1 MFSINQNNYT
11 LIYQIDSWQPFT
23 LLIPYKYF
31 RDDCHFTWATKLVTL
46 GMDTRLWIKKLTLL
60 LTFSL
65 YVCAGNFG
73 LQKALL
79 LISL

>member
-1 MFSINQNNYT
+1 MFSINQNYYT

-46 GMDTRLWIKKLTLL
+46 GMDTRLWIKKVDLVVDFLIVCVRWELWLTEG
-60 LTFSL
+60 
-65 YVCAGNFG
+65 VVVD
-73 LQKALL
+73 
-79 LISL
+79 